1 VSKSEKKLVVVA
13 LVMEALVPTKLV
25 MVAES
30 RERPVTEALL
40 RSREPETVV
49 VPEIVVVPLMMV
61 SPPRVVLVA
70 YTGPAR
76 VVVPETLRLVAVV
89 VARVVLPVT
98 VRLGRVV
105 RLIVVVA
112 PVSSM

>member
-1 VSKSEKKLVVVA
+1 
-13 LVMEALVPTKLV
+13 
-25 MVAES
+25 
-30 RERPVTEALL
+30 
-40 RSREPETVV
+40 
-49 VPEIVVVPLMMV
+49 
-61 SPPRVVLVA
+61 VA

>member
-1 VSKSEKKLVVVA
+1 
-13 LVMEALVPTKLV
+13 
-25 MVAES
+25 
-30 RERPVTEALL
+30 
-40 RSREPETVV
+40 
-49 VPEIVVVPLMMV
+49 
-61 SPPRVVLVA
+61 
-70 YTGPAR
+70 

-105 RLIVVVA
+105 RLMVVVA